1 MLRFHIPLIEPDVRN
16 YRIRL
21 SEKAH
26 AVAHGNLACNAV
38 CNF

>member
-1 MLRFHIPLIEPDVRN
+1 LEASPCHVSTPPLIEPDRRS

-21 SEKAH
+21 SEKTH
-26 AVAHGNLACNAV
+26 DVPCDAV